1 MRTDDAELDSC
12 AKITYSIVE
21 KIQIH
26 FMEEFV
32 MSKQFIGGFVVGA
45 IAGGYVVYNK
55 LYRYLAEMVLN
66 SKDEQ
71 TTTEDK
77 KE

>member
-1 MRTDDAELDSC
+1 
-12 AKITYSIVE
+12 
-21 KIQIH
+21 
-26 FMEEFV
+26 
-32 MSKQFIGGFVVGA
+32 MSKQFIGGFVVGS

-71 TTTEDK
+71 TKTEDK

>member
-1 MRTDDAELDSC
+1 
-12 AKITYSIVE
+12 
-21 KIQIH
+21 
-26 FMEEFV
+26 MEEFV